1 MDSEP
6 IICYDKLVDNEDYLL
21 IEGQKK
27 KVVVINSRLPQAEQD
42 LVLHKIIRRFGIRLK
57 NS

>member
-6 IICYDKLVDNEDYLL
+6 IICYDKLVDDEDYLL
-21 IEGQKK
+21 IEGSKQ
-27 KVVVINSRLPQAEQD
+27 KVVVINSKLPLVEQNRI
-42 LVLHKIIRRFGIRLK
+42 VSEIIRRFEIKLE

>member
-6 IICYDKLVDNEDYLL
+6 IICYDKLVDDEDYLL
-21 IEGQKK
+21 IEGSKQ
-27 KVVVINSRLPQAEQD
+27 KVVVINSKLP
-42 LVLHKIIRRFGIRLK
+42 LVERNRILYEIIRRFEIKLE